1 MTDYLNLA
9 PGEQQ
14 FVWETFVS
22 SEPGSPDE
30 DEAFRRAERLL
41 RPEIYNSWLY
51 SKQKGIDPF
60 KVKNRRLPVEKLS
73 EVLKENRRLI
83 SISIPYMEEF
93 LQFFDSEHYAIS
105 VTDSNGIMLA
115 LMGGMGDVIKDTML
129 TEKLEIG
136 TERSEDYS
144 GTNGISVCLRHRKPV
159 QIIGPEH
166 YIRSQQLYTS
176 SAAPIFSP
184 GGDLIGCFN
193 VFGPSEMVHP
203 HTLGMVVT
211 AANGMSKELQ
221 LSQSYSAMRLTS
233 SRMAIMLELSNS
245 GIIMA
250 DHDHII
256 RNHNML
262 AERILGLAAGEIDG
276 RPLPEVLVTDTSVVD
291 FTALSSDF
299 IDREISFRIKGR
311 SVDLNVAATTIR
323 NSDGSSG
330 GIVITLDEMKQIR
343 NIVKQAGGFT
353 ARYTLD
359 SIIGDSAPVM
369 ECKKL
374 CRTASRS
381 VSNVLI
387 LGESGTG
394 KELFAH
400 AIHNG
405 SDRKNGPFIAINCA
419 SIPKDLIESEL
430 FGYEGNA
437 FTGASRNGQPGKF
450 ELADGGTIFLDE
462 IGDMPLNLQTSLLR
476 ILQSGEVT
484 RVGGKTSKPVDVRVI
499 AATNH
504 DLRADAARHDFR
516 QDLYYR
522 LNVLSF
528 TIPPLRKRRGDIGA
542 LVEHFISSYSGQL
555 CKDVQGV
562 TPEAMKL
569 LTGYLWPGNVRE
581 LENVIE
587 RCVNLAPDMYIG
599 VYDLPEEIRMQNAWQ
614 GNMPGAGLSG
624 AGVRGAILSDAEAGV
639 YGVHSVRFPATN
651 PSAPGISGM
660 ENPGIAG
667 IPGSGAVFYGA
678 GVSGSGSGTFG
689 IHSAWGS
696 GAGLNRAG
704 DDAHNAG
711 LAGTESGV
719 QGTRLSGAVA
729 GVHTHMPGRTAG
741 VDTPLQAG
749 YDGTAGQPF
758 CFASGGAVCAPDC
771 STGSHW
777 FSPDTGYPN
786 HAGCP
791 EVPAAAASP
800 TGTRPGA
807 QVHPAAP
814 CNDDTSAGTA
824 ATCSETPAHPTSTQ
838 NHDVAASQ
846 MPPCNHDP
854 MTGAPADGAM
864 MPGNASQ
871 AGMFCETWHDDC
883 FSSGTPIPYDNSRS
897 ERYTPDDAC
906 PNASSACFR
915 SAASRYP
922 GSTQPAA
929 SQAGGIA
936 ADHHRYTMKDSER
949 HMICSALARTAG
961 NIQRASELRGISR
974 RTMYNKI
981 ERYGI
986 DIAAYRAVP
995 PTREKLR

>member
-14 FVWETFVS
+14 YVWESFVS

-41 RPEIYNSWLY
+41 RPEIYRSWLY

-60 KVKNRRLPVEKLS
+60 KVKNRRLPVDRLN
-73 EVLKENRRLI
+73 EVLKENHRLI
-83 SISIPYMEEF
+83 SISVPYMEEF

-105 VTDSNGIMLA
+105 VTDSGGTMLA
-115 LMGGMGDVIKDTML
+115 LMGGIGDLIKDTMM
-129 TEKLEIG
+129 TESLEIG

-144 GTNGISVCLRHRKPV
+144 GTNGISVCIRHRKPV

-256 RNHNML
+256 RNHNVL
-262 AERILGLAAGEIDG
+262 AERILGMAAEEIDG

-299 IDREISFRIKGR
+299 IDREISFMIRGK
-311 SVDLNVAATTIR
+311 SVDLNVAATMIR
-323 NSDGSSG
+323 NSDGISG

-359 SIIGDSAPVM
+359 SIIGDSSAVT

-381 VSNVLI
+381 ISNVLI

-405 SDRKNGPFIAINCA
+405 SDRKNGPFVAINCA

-462 IGDMPLNLQTSLLR
+462 IGDMPLNMQTALLR

-499 AATNH
+499 DATNH

-528 TIPPLRKRRGDIGA
+528 TIPPLRKRRSDIGA

-555 CKDVQGV
+555 YKDVRGV

-569 LTGYLWPGNVRE
+569 LARYNWPGNVRE

-587 RCVNLAPDMYIG
+587 RCVNLAPDMYID
-599 VYDLPEEIRMQNAWQ
+599 VYDLPEEIRMQNVWQ
-614 GNMPGAGLSG
+614 GGMPGTDFPG
-624 AGVRGAILSDAEAGV
+624 AVA
-639 YGVHSVRFPATN
+639 
-651 PSAPGISGM
+651 
-660 ENPGIAG
+660 
-667 IPGSGAVFYGA
+667 IPGSNAVSCGA
-678 GVSGSGSGTFG
+678 GSSDAGVGTFD
-689 IHSAWGS
+689 IHSARGS
-696 GAGLNRAG
+696 GAGLDRAG
-704 DDAHNAG
+704 ADAHSAG
-711 LAGTESGV
+711 LAGAESGV
-719 QGTRLSGAVA
+719 QDTRLSGAADA
-729 GVHTHMPGRTAG
+729 GVHTHVPGRTAG
-741 VDTPLQAG
+741 IDTPLQAG
-749 YDGTAGQPF
+749 YGGAAGQQF
-758 CFASGGAVCAPDC
+758 CFVSGGAADPSACGIC
-771 STGSHW
+771 
-777 FSPDTGYPN
+777 
-786 HAGCP
+786 
-791 EVPAAAASP
+791 
-800 TGTRPGA
+800 
-807 QVHPAAP
+807 VHPPGFDGACHNNACMPDAAR
-814 CNDDTSAGTA
+814 
-824 ATCSETPAHPTSTQ
+824 
-838 NHDVAASQ
+838 
-846 MPPCNHDP
+846 
-854 MTGAPADGAM
+854 APASDLPM
-864 MPGNASQ
+864 DIS
-871 AGMFCETWHDDC
+871 
-883 FSSGTPIPYDNSRS
+883 
-897 ERYTPDDAC
+897 
-906 PNASSACFR
+906 
-915 SAASRYP
+915 
-922 GSTQPAA
+922 
-929 SQAGGIA
+929 A
-936 ADHHRYTMKDSER
+936 ADHPRYTIKDSER

-961 NIQRASELRGISR
+961 NIQRASELLGISR

-981 ERYGI
+981 ERYSI
-986 DIAAYRAVP
+986 DIAAYRAVCP
-995 PTREKLR
+995 DREKLR

>member
-14 FVWETFVS
+14 YVWESFVS

-41 RPEIYNSWLY
+41 RPEIYRSWLY

-60 KVKNRRLPVEKLS
+60 KVKNRRLPVDRLN
-73 EVLKENRRLI
+73 EVLKENHRLI
-83 SISIPYMEEF
+83 SISVPYMEEF

-105 VTDSNGIMLA
+105 VTDSGGTMLA
-115 LMGGMGDVIKDTML
+115 LMGGIGDLIKDTMM
-129 TEKLEIG
+129 TESLEIG

-144 GTNGISVCLRHRKPV
+144 GTNGISVCIRHRKPV

-256 RNHNML
+256 RNHNAL
-262 AERILGLAAGEIDG
+262 AERILGLAAEEIDG
-276 RPLPEVLVTDTSVVD
+276 RPLSEVLVTDSPSVD
-291 FTALSSDF
+291 LTAPGSDF
-299 IDREISFRIKGR
+299 IDREISFRLKGK

-330 GIVITLDEMKQIR
+330 GVVITLDEMKQIR
-343 NIVKQAGGFT
+343 NIVKRAGGFT

-359 SIIGDSAPVM
+359 SIIGRSAPM
-369 ECKKL
+369 DQCRKI

-381 VSNVLI
+381 TSNVLV

-405 SDRKNGPFIAINCA
+405 SDRKNGPFVAINCA

-462 IGDMPLNLQTSLLR
+462 IGDMPLNMQTALLR

-528 TIPPLRKRRGDIGA
+528 TIPPLRKRRSDIAA
-542 LVEHFISSYSGQL
+542 LVEHFIASYSGQL
-555 CKDVQGV
+555 CKDVRGV
-562 TPEAMKL
+562 TPGAMKL
-569 LTGYLWPGNVRE
+569 LTGYHWPGNVRE

-587 RCVNLAPDMYIG
+587 RCVNLAPDMYID

-614 GNMPGAGLSG
+614 GSMMSADFSRAAGGS
-624 AGVRGAILSDAEAGV
+624 
-639 YGVHSVRFPATN
+639 
-651 PSAPGISGM
+651 GISGPADTSDAASFSGTGSVGHGPAPAGAGYSFQGAGF
-660 ENPGIAG
+660 PGTGAG
-667 IPGSGAVFYGA
+667 IHGTGLPCAAPGSP
-678 GVSGSGSGTFG
+678 
-689 IHSAWGS
+689 
-696 GAGLNRAG
+696 
-704 DDAHNAG
+704 AHA
-711 LAGTESGV
+711 L
-719 QGTRLSGAVA
+719 
-729 GVHTHMPGRTAG
+729 
-741 VDTPLQAG
+741 
-749 YDGTAGQPF
+749 DGTAGVNAYSPAGYAGTARQPF
-758 CFASGGAVCAPDC
+758 YFAGG
-771 STGSHW
+771 
-777 FSPDTGYPN
+777 SP
-786 HAGCP
+786 AGCP
-791 EVPAAAASP
+791 GSPAKNLPASA
-800 TGTRPGA
+800 PGS
-807 QVHPAAP
+807 PEKYDP
-814 CNDDTSAGTA
+814 KTSAF
-824 ATCSETPAHPTSTQ
+824 
-838 NHDVAASQ
+838 
-846 MPPCNHDP
+846 DP
-854 MTGAPADGAM
+854 PADI
-864 MPGNASQ
+864 STTDQ
-871 AGMFCETWHDDC
+871 T
-883 FSSGTPIPYDNSRS
+883 
-897 ERYTPDDAC
+897 RYT
-906 PNASSACFR
+906 
-915 SAASRYP
+915 
-922 GSTQPAA
+922 
-929 SQAGGIA
+929 I
-936 ADHHRYTMKDSER
+936 KDSER

-961 NIQRASELRGISR
+961 NIQRASELLGISR

-981 ERYGI
+981 ERYNI

-995 PTREKLR
+995 PDRGKLR

>member
-14 FVWETFVS
+14 FVWESFVS

-41 RPEIYNSWLY
+41 RPEIYRSWLY

-60 KVKNRRLPVEKLS
+60 KVKNRRLPVDRLN
-73 EVLKENRRLI
+73 EVLKENYRLI
-83 SISIPYMEEF
+83 SISVPYMEEF

-105 VTDSNGIMLA
+105 VTDAGGTMLA
-115 LMGGMGDVIKDTML
+115 LMGGMGDVIKDTMM
-129 TEKLEIG
+129 TESLEIG

-221 LSQSYSAMRLTS
+221 LSQSYLAMRLTS

-262 AERILGLAAGEIDG
+262 AERILGLAAEEIDG
-276 RPLPEVLVTDTSVVD
+276 RPLPEVLVTDTSMVD
-291 FTALSSDF
+291 LTALSSDF
-299 IDREISFRIKGR
+299 IDREISFRIKGK
-311 SVDLNVAATTIR
+311 SVDLNVAATMIR

-369 ECKKL
+369 ECRKL
-374 CRTASRS
+374 CMTASRS

-437 FTGASRNGQPGKF
+437 FTGASKNGQPGKF

-462 IGDMPLNLQTSLLR
+462 IGDMPLNLQTSRLR

-484 RVGGKTSKPVDVRVI
+484 RVGGKASKPVDVRVI

-528 TIPPLRKRRGDIGA
+528 TIPPLRKRRADIGA
-542 LVEHFISSYSGQL
+542 LVEHFIASYSGQL

-569 LTGYLWPGNVRE
+569 LTCYNWPGNVRE

-587 RCVNLAPDMYIG
+587 RCVNLAPDMYID
-599 VYDLPEEIRMQNAWQ
+599 VYDLPEEIRMQYAWQ
-614 GNMPGAGLSG
+614 GGMPVAELSCADGIHGGSGVHGAGLQ
-624 AGVRGAILSDAEAGV
+624 
-639 YGVHSVRFPATN
+639 
-651 PSAPGISGM
+651 
-660 ENPGIAG
+660 
-667 IPGSGAVFYGA
+667 
-678 GVSGSGSGTFG
+678 GT
-689 IHSAWGS
+689 
-696 GAGLNRAG
+696 
-704 DDAHNAG
+704 G
-711 LAGTESGV
+711 LAG
-719 QGTRLSGAVA
+719 
-729 GVHTHMPGRTAG
+729 
-741 VDTPLQAG
+741 
-749 YDGTAGQPF
+749 
-758 CFASGGAVCAPDC
+758 GG
-771 STGSHW
+771 
-777 FSPDTGYPN
+777 
-786 HAGCP
+786 
-791 EVPAAAASP
+791 
-800 TGTRPGA
+800 
-807 QVHPAAP
+807 
-814 CNDDTSAGTA
+814 
-824 ATCSETPAHPTSTQ
+824 
-838 NHDVAASQ
+838 
-846 MPPCNHDP
+846 
-854 MTGAPADGAM
+854 M
-864 MPGNASQ
+864 MPGNTSQ
-871 AGMFCETWHDDC
+871 AGSFCGALHDDNLSPGAHGLC
-883 FSSGTPIPYDNSRS
+883 GDT
-897 ERYTPDDAC
+897 
-906 PNASSACFR
+906 R
-915 SAASRYP
+915 SAVSAP
-922 GSTQPAA
+922 DGGSMSAAGTCSGSPA
-929 SQAGGIA
+929 QWYAGGIEM
-936 ADHHRYTMKDSER
+936 DRPCYTMKDSEQ
-949 HMICSALARTAG
+949 HMICSALASTAG
-961 NIQRASELRGISR
+961 NVQRASELLDISR

-981 ERYGI
+981 KRYGI
-986 DIAAYRAVP
+986 DISAYRAVS
-995 PTREKLR
+995 PTRRKLR